1 MANRAKPTGNQTNR
15 GSSTGDASRTSG
27 RLWSERRASQT
38 LLGSPGTP
46 QPCHP
51 PTSPVSRETGID
63 ARETGALLRESDN
76 VSALHAR
83 SAGADTRL
91 VGLAWTG
98 AYQAVIALPGA
109 GIHEPAQLAGRRL
122 GLPRCDTRL
131 AIDVDRVAASRGVH
145 AATALACLFC
155 DEYERIDVEDAS
167 AGGESNAAASEL
179 HAGGGPYPDE
189 PHAIEPYAAEVV
201 ALLAGTV
208 DAIYVAGE
216 AGRALARRIGAVEVV
231 DLGAH
236 LDPMVRVNAATPLA
250 LTVDARQLRLDPER
264 VAREL
269 AARLRADEARPAR
282 GRCGLD
288 AAIDLS
294 QQSLAALGAQNDW
307 LLTQGFVGASVDLA
321 GWVERGPLEAARTLV
336 A

>member
-15 GSSTGDASRTSG
+15 GSSTGDASRTNG

-51 PTSPVSRETGID
+51 PTSS
-63 ARETGALLRESDN
+63 LLRESDN

-83 SAGADTRL
+83 SEGADTRL
-91 VGLAWTG
+91 VGLTWTG
-98 AYQAVIALPGA
+98 AYQAVIALSGA

-122 GLPRCDTRL
+122 GLPRCDARL
-131 AIDVDRVAASRGVH
+131 AIDVERVAASRGVH

-155 DEYERIDVEDAS
+155 DEYERVEVEETS
-167 AGGESNAAASEL
+167 A
-179 HAGGGPYPDE
+179 
-189 PHAIEPYAAEVV
+189 
-201 ALLAGTV
+201 ALLSGAV
-208 DAIYVAGE
+208 DAIYVAGD

-231 DLGAH
+231 NLGAH
-236 LDPMVRVNAATPLA
+236 LDPMVRVNATTPLA
-250 LTVDARQLRLDPER
+250 LTVDARQLELDPDR
-264 VAREL
+264 IAREL
-269 AARLRADEARPAR
+269 VARFS
-282 GRCGLD
+282 
-288 AAIDLS
+288 IDLS

-321 GWVERGPLEAARTLV
+321 AWVERGPLDAARSL
-336 A
+336 